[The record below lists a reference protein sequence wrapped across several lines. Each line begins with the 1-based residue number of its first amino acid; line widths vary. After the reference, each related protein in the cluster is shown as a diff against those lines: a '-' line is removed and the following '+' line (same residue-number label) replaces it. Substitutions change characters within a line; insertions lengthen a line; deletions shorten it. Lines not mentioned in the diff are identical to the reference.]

1 MKQQVQP
8 VNIVVITVANAR
20 VENVRN
26 VTMVSSS
33 PTILVH
39 LLVLQHAVVAIKAN
53 VLNVWKDIV
62 WQILGVCHIS
72 LHLYLV
78 VFLEVIIIQLLTYVV
93 CARTNVLCVQLLQTV
108 SLVIKDFIFQAH
120 LNVKHVLNLAK
131 YVPTPKHVNNVLM
144 DTFVE
149 SFQN

>member
-39 LLVLQHAVVAIKAN
+39 LLVLQHVVVAIKVNA
-53 VLNVWKDIV
+53 LNVSKD
-62 WQILGVCHIS
+62 
-72 LHLYLV
+72 
-78 VFLEVIIIQLLTYVV
+78 
-93 CARTNVLCVQLLQTV
+93 TV
-108 SLVIKDFIFQAH
+108 
-120 LNVKHVLNLAK
+120 
-131 YVPTPKHVNNVLM
+131 
-144 DTFVE
+144 
-149 SFQN
+149 

>member
-53 VLNVWKDIV
+53 VLNV
-62 WQILGVCHIS
+62 
-72 LHLYLV
+72 
-78 VFLEVIIIQLLTYVV
+78 
-93 CARTNVLCVQLLQTV
+93 
-108 SLVIKDFIFQAH
+108 
-120 LNVKHVLNLAK
+120 
-131 YVPTPKHVNNVLM
+131 
-144 DTFVE
+144 
-149 SFQN
+149 

>member
-26 VTMVSSS
+26 VIMVSFS

-53 VLNVWKDIV
+53 VSNV
-62 WQILGVCHIS
+62 
-72 LHLYLV
+72 
-78 VFLEVIIIQLLTYVV
+78 
-93 CARTNVLCVQLLQTV
+93 
-108 SLVIKDFIFQAH
+108 
-120 LNVKHVLNLAK
+120 
-131 YVPTPKHVNNVLM
+131 
-144 DTFVE
+144 
-149 SFQN
+149 